1 MRAILFRIV
10 LEPFFSVET
19 IDGMPHVGL
28 GLLLL
33 PWAILGALAVY
44 LTLRVGK
51 AAAND
56 KTAGSE
62 KPGSAKMDA
71 TITGAV
77 FAAVPV
83 VAAIFLKVTGKVAGK
98 VIGNEAVRDA
108 LVEPHGIPVFGY
120 GLMMFVGIVSATLF
134 AVYNAKKLGVEK
146 DTILDMLMWLVVPG
160 IIGGRLFYIIQKH
173 NEHGILKGKSLPE
186 VLFALVNLP
195 DGGLVFYGAIMGG
208 LLGFLVFC
216 RRQNL
221 NILKMG
227 DIILPSVF
235 VGLGFGRIGCFLF
248 GCCFGGTCSLPWAVQ
263 FPKGSVPYLAQIGSG
278 YITSDAATS
287 LPLHPTQIY
296 SSLTAFML
304 ATVLMLYLRHRPY
317 NGSVVA
323 IGWVMYPIARFIIEI
338 LRNDELG
345 QFGTGLTI
353 SQNISVVL
361 FGTGLTFMALLT
373 STRGTLFG
381 FNKNPLAASCCT
393 GVR

>member
-19 IDGMPHVGL
+19 IAGMPHVGL
-28 GLLLL
+28 GLLLV
-33 PWAILGALAVY
+33 PWTVIGVLAVY
-44 LTLRVGK
+44 LTIRSGK
-51 AAAND
+51 
-56 KTAGSE
+56 TEVAGSSGAV
-62 KPGSAKMDA
+62 KSGSSRTDA
-71 TITGAV
+71 QITGLV

-83 VAAIFLKVTGKVAGK
+83 VAAIFLKVTGRAAAKLISSENAREAVAGP
-98 VIGNEAVRDA
+98 E
-108 LVEPHGIPVFGY
+108 GIPVFGY
-120 GLMMFVGIVSATLF
+120 GLMMFIGIVSATVF
-134 AVYNAKKLGVEK
+134 AIHNARKLGVEK
-146 DTILDMLMWLVVPG
+146 DTILDMLMWLVIPG
-160 IIGGRLFYIIQKH
+160 IIGGRVFYIVQKH
-173 NEHGILKGKSLPE
+173 IEHGILKGKSLPE
-186 VLFALVNLP
+186 VLFAFVNLP

-208 LLGFLVFC
+208 LLGFLMFC
-216 RRQNL
+216 RRRNL

-248 GCCFGGTCSLPWAVQ
+248 GCCFGGTSLLPWAVQ
-263 FPKGSVPYLAQIGSG
+263 FPKNSVPYLAQIGSG
-278 YITSDAATS
+278 YINSDAATS

-296 SSLTAFML
+296 SSLTAFMI

-323 IGWVMYPIARFIIEI
+323 VGWVIYPIARFVIEI

-353 SQNISVVL
+353 SQNISLVL
-361 FGTGLTFMALLT
+361 FVTGLIFITLLT

-381 FNKNPLAASCCT
+381 FNKSPMAASYCA
-393 GVR
+393 GAR